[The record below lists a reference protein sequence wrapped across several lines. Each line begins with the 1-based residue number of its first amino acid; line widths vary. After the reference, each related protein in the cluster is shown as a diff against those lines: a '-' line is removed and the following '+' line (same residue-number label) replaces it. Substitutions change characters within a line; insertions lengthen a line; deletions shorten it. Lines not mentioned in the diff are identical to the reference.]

1 MTASPNSLLV
11 TQKDMLT
18 PDIAL
23 FQLASLEGRELAAFT
38 PGAHLSVV
46 TPSGQ
51 TRAYSLCSDPHDLTT
66 YQLAIKREVNGHG
79 ASKSMVDAL
88 EVGHTITV
96 NALANCFELANDALE
111 YIFVA
116 GGIGITPIL
125 SMMRHLLGRGETRF
139 KLYFCTRSAQT
150 TPFDDLLTSAPFAS
164 HVHIHHDHGDPAQQF
179 DFWPLFETPQ
189 AAHIYCCGPQALMD
203 AVRDMTGHWPSE
215 QVHFESFGAPQ
226 VDPSDNETFEVVL
239 AQSGQRLTVQKDQS
253 ILEVLRLAG
262 VPVPSSCE
270 SGTCGS
276 CRTPLLSG
284 EVDHR
289 DFVLMDD
296 EYDSQIMVCVS
307 RAKGPSLVLDL

>member
-1 MTASPNSLLV
+1 MTANPNPLLV
-11 TQKDMLT
+11 TRKEMLT

-23 FQLASLEGRELAAFT
+23 FELASPQGHALAPFT

-51 TRAYSLCSDPHDLTT
+51 TRAYSLCSDPHDLSA
-66 YQLAIKREVNGHG
+66 YQLAIKREPNGHG
-79 ASKSMVDAL
+79 ASKSMVESL
-88 EVGHTITV
+88 EVGHSLAV
-96 NALANCFELANDALE
+96 NALANYFELAYDAPE

-125 SMMRHLLGRGETRF
+125 SMMRHLLGLGERRF
-139 KLYFCTRSAQT
+139 KLYFCTRDTLS
-150 TPFDDLLTSAPFAS
+150 TPFADLLKSEPFLS
-164 HVHIHHDHGDPAQQF
+164 HVHIHHDQGDPAKQF
-179 DFWPLFETPQ
+179 DFWPLFETPK
-189 AAHIYCCGPQALMD
+189 AAHIYCCGPKPLMD
-203 AVRDMTGHWPSE
+203 SVRDMTGHWPSE
-215 QVHFESFGAPQ
+215 RVHFESFGAPQ
-226 VDPSDNETFEVVL
+226 VDPSDNDVFEVVL
-239 AQSGQRLTVQKDQS
+239 HKTGQHLMVQKDQS
-253 ILEVLRLAG
+253 ILEALRLAG

-276 CRTPLLSG
+276 CRTTLLSG

-307 RAKGPSLVLDL
+307 RAKGSRLVLDL